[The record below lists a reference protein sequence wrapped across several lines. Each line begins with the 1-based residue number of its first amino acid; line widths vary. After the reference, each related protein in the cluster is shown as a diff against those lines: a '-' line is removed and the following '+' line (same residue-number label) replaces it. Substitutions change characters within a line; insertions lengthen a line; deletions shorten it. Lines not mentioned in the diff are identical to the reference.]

1 MEKEENQPRYEADDL
16 REAVEVLK
24 KGESYSIPP
33 TRSGE
38 SDATPPTQKR

>member
-24 KGESYSIPP
+24 KGGIILLSLIHI
-33 TRSGE
+33 
-38 SDATPPTQKR
+38 